1 MSTFNKKT
9 LVAAVGVALLVSACG
24 GGGGAAGSASS
35 TTSTSSLTVAPSLGQ
50 IAAGTKVFLKDHKG
64 STVTSGTIGSD
75 GMVTLT
81 YDPAKLGAEVFVVQV
96 GDGTTFKY
104 FNEATGQEEDYTG
117 TLSSTAMVSS
127 SNQTVGVSALTE
139 MAYQA
144 VATDL
149 PTLAS
154 TELKTRITTE
164 QKQVAKL
171 FLGSEDFDITRAPA
185 ILGKNTT
192 GLGTGDAATYAA
204 TLAAFA
210 KAAKDA
216 GQSLDKVIK
225 NTADDYKDDQ
235 TISAGNS
242 DGKVAPSE
250 VKAAAASLDKLSPA
264 IAQAIS
270 NIMVAIPAKD
280 GLSTEDKSAIKD
292 AANNTVVEN
301 SEEGKN
307 AVASAKL
314 LLNDLRAN
322 LDGLEQAVVT
332 SDMEKQMNLAVLPEG
347 QSATDQLSVT
357 INMLST
363 GVNIIAG
370 KQPLESYEDNYEGKV
385 YSLQGMQTARFW
397 CDSAKGYDDNYPAAG
412 LKPTIQTA
420 KDMNGVWTS
429 DKVATCQATFPTGQ
443 WFNNRPVFS
452 RVYILLEETTAGSYA
467 WQSYTRLSY
476 RPTVNADWVSI
487 IRYPKNTGA
496 GTYSF
501 PGKYATSA
509 TAKGNLGYI
518 NSYLPSPKIDL
529 GFSLDQAAGN
539 ASMHGSISANYQD
552 KVLVQQYV
560 NNNWQAAAYQD
571 VDLSYDSRTDGELPG
586 RIKTLAGAGKAFSL
600 SLDNAAIQFKA
611 NSSNPS
617 DISKFTM
624 AGSMQAGDVQ
634 WKLKE
639 LTIDEP
645 VNWGS
650 DANPDI
656 RPQHAVFHGS
666 FLMNNQLVFDG
677 KFEARQDRNGM
688 DPLKALSASNYAKTS
703 GSFLGTVMAA
713 SRPLEVN
720 VSYQQTAY
728 EDFTLALGYKYTN
741 AAGRT
746 VQLAGNGSRVNKVD
760 TFSVNS
766 AGGTQIIYKAV
777 AEKGVIGEI
786 RSKGGLLIGRLYK
799 GRAEFVDGTS
809 VSLG

>member
-35 TTSTSSLTVAPSLGQ
+35 STSTSSLTVAPSLGQ

-64 STVTSGTIGSD
+64 SAVTSGTIGSD

-104 FNEATGQEEDYTG
+104 FNEATGQDEDYTG

-144 VATDL
+144 VATAL
-149 PTLAS
+149 PTLDA

-171 FLGSEDFDITRAPA
+171 FLGSEGFDITRAPA

-264 IAQAIS
+264 VAQAIS

-347 QSATDQLSVT
+347 SAAVEHVGVS
-357 INMLST
+357 IHMLST
-363 GVNIIAG
+363 ALNIING
-370 KQPLESYEDNYEGKV
+370 KQELRTYTDTYNGITYT
-385 YSLQGMQTARFW
+385 LQGMENSDFW
-397 CDSAKGYDDNYPAAG
+397 CELTKGYNDGYGAAG
-412 LKPTIQTA
+412 LVPTVQNQ
-420 KDMNGVWTS
+420 KDANGFWTS
-429 DKVATCQATFPTGQ
+429 SKVAACGTAFPTGT
-443 WFNNRPVFS
+443 WINNKPIYR
-452 RVYILLEETTAGSYA
+452 RVTLLAEETGTGNYA
-467 WQSYTRLSY
+467 WQSYMRDAY
-476 RPTVNADWVSI
+476 RGADGLWVNI
-487 IRYPKNTGA
+487 TRYPKDTGT

-501 PGKYATSA
+501 PGKYATNA
-509 TAKGNLGYI
+509 TAKGSLGFI
-518 NSYLPSPKIDL
+518 NSYLPSTKLDL
-529 GFSLDQAAGN
+529 GFTVDQAAGN

-617 DISKFTM
+617 DINKFTM

-666 FLMNNQLVFDG
+666 FLMNNQLVFEG
-677 KFEARQDRNGM
+677 KFDARQDRNGM

-703 GSFLGTVMAA
+703 ASFLGTVMAA

-746 VQLAGNGSRVNKVD
+746 VQLTGNGSWVD
-760 TFSVNS
+760 DVETFSVNS